1 MYIRIRVVPLS
12 AVLSLVLGL
21 MIFMVS
27 GPSILEIGQKTPA
40 NVALFVSTL
49 VFAGLSVLSLYASF
63 RSLFKPVKKL
73 DRIYT
78 IILSLACF
86 GMTLYLTYWGV
97 IGLRLWTY

>member
-1 MYIRIRVVPLS
+1 MRVVPLF

-21 MIFMVS
+21 VIFMVS

-40 NVALFVSTL
+40 NVVLFLSTL
-49 VFAGLSVLSLYASF
+49 VFAGLSVLSLYTSLRSF
-63 RSLFKPVKKL
+63 LKPVKKL

-78 IILSLACF
+78 LILSLACF

-97 IGLRLWTY
+97 IGLRLWAY